1 MGKEYTPFKMK
12 GHSLPGPNQV
22 SPMKKTTRQ
31 ERRLAASQAALNEL
45 EAQRASRKIQAE
57 DEEEMQRRLKKM

>member
-22 SPMKKTTRQ
+22 SPMKRA
-31 ERRLAASQAALNEL
+31 EDRLADSQARLNKL
-45 EAQRASRKIQAE
+45 EAQRISRKIQAE
-57 DEEEMQRRLKKM
+57 DEEEMQRRLKNMS